1 MLRVD
6 VNFTFQ
12 EKKTFYLRWN
22 MIYDFR
28 MKSGSKVGINNI
40 PGNRDPGEKE

>member
-6 VNFTFQ
+6 VNLTFQ
-12 EKKTFYLRWN
+12 EKNFLFTIEHDLQFTNESR
-22 MIYDFR
+22 
-28 MKSGSKVGINNI
+28 SKVGINNI